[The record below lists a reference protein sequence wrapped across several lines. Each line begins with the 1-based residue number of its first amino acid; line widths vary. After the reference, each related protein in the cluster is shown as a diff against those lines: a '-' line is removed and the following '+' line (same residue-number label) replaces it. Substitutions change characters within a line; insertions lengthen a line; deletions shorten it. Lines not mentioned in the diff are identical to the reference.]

1 MGAVDSPP
9 GGLYMK
15 AIEIMVA
22 LAISLLAIAGIS
34 SACDIPAITP
44 GDIQFSEQIN
54 RPGNFA
60 YSDTA
65 TLTGWNSWSHQSTAN
80 AGTMDSTSMFKT
92 LDVAFGCPEEKSHE
106 TVQMNFFKNGQ
117 TVDPLVGET
126 IDSDITV
133 GAVGTTTVPTFDATG
148 NIPQAAID
156 ERYDIMH
163 YTMGGSAGTPTVTNG
178 ALSGI
183 ANDGSRQV
191 FSQILSSQDDY
202 IHAQGFDSAGN
213 VYAVPTSYTDVV
225 IPGTPGTSESQAY
238 RQFNWQD
245 TRGWKSDGT
254 DNGVWNINNM
264 VQYQV
269 YPIQFNVGQ

>member
-1 MGAVDSPP
+1 
-9 GGLYMK
+9 
-15 AIEIMVA
+15 
-22 LAISLLAIAGIS
+22 
-34 SACDIPAITP
+34 
-44 GDIQFSEQIN
+44 
-54 RPGNFA
+54 
-60 YSDTA
+60 
-65 TLTGWNSWSHQSTAN
+65 
-80 AGTMDSTSMFKT
+80 MFKT

-238 RQFNWQD
+238 RQFNW
-245 TRGWKSDGT
+245 KSDGT

>member
-1 MGAVDSPP
+1 
-9 GGLYMK
+9 MK

-133 GAVGTTTVPTFDATG
+133 GAVGTTTVPTFTSTG
-148 NIPQAAID
+148 DITADPNEQ
-156 ERYDIMH
+156 YDIMH
-163 YTMGGSAGTPTVTNG
+163 YTMGGSAGTPVISNG
-178 ALSGI
+178 ALSSI
-183 ANDGSRQV
+183 TNDGSRQV

-202 IHAQGFDSAGN
+202 IHAKGFDSAGN